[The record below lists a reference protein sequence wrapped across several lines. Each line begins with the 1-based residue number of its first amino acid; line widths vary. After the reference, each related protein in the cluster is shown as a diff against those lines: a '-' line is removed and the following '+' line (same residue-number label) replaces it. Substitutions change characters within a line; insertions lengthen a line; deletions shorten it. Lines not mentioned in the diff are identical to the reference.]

1 MPTREGTMNVFKWIG
16 KNVAF
21 FCIFFMLIFTGISLM
36 NIAEYKGVFTFQPS
50 HLPNTAADLKANT
63 GGIQKVSV
71 VIDYPYFT
79 VTGALLQ
86 DYKKL
91 GMWSEA
97 GDAHHGDVSFEMNVD
112 LRGVYDHDSTNMSKA
127 DCEAIRDDTPA
138 WSDNWHKL
146 VPGCGQIGLDDG
158 TDGTAVKFAAA
169 AYSPED
175 DADFYQDCYKHMKTY
190 NDLQAVLFWVWV
202 VFILGYSM
210 ALYMQATNRASQ
222 TSLYDDKTA
231 RSFNSQFIGTIF
243 VLIMLLMYIVL
254 FSMIIDSGSTLD
266 GSKNKCFIKTVNTAI
281 AGATYTDPA
290 NNSNAAVSVA
300 AYDWGKLK
308 EYDEGDM
315 FGEGDDAIPTLKPH
329 NMTKDANYG
338 KDNKAFGFDVTSLV
352 LACVAFIVTIY
363 KAATGDGALITTVSG
378 GFSDGFIM

>member
-1 MPTREGTMNVFKWIG
+1 MNVFKWIG

-21 FCIFFMLIFTGISLM
+21 FCIFFMVIFTGISLM

-50 HLPNTAADLKANT
+50 DLPKTAADLKANT

-146 VPGCGQIGLDDG
+146 VPGCGQIVKHDDD
-158 TDGTAVKFAAA
+158 TAGTAVKFADA

-175 DADFYQDCYKHMKTY
+175 DADFYKECYKQMKTY

-210 ALYMQATNRASQ
+210 ALYMQSKNRKSENTFTGGVAEQ
-222 TSLYDDKTA
+222 L
-231 RSFNSQFIGTIF
+231 FGTIF
-243 VLIMLLMYIVL
+243 VIIMLLMYIIL
-254 FSMIIDSGSTLD
+254 FSMIIDSGNTLD
-266 GSKNKCFIKTVNTAI
+266 GSKNTCFIKTVNTAI
-281 AGATYTDPA
+281 AGATYTDPTDTSETA
-290 NNSNAAVSVA
+290 SVA

-308 EYDEGDM
+308 KYDEGDM

-338 KDNKAFGFDVTSLV
+338 KDNKAFWFDVTSLV

-363 KAATGDGALITTVSG
+363 KAATGNGALITNVSG

>member
-1 MPTREGTMNVFKWIG
+1 MV
-16 KNVAF
+16 
-21 FCIFFMLIFTGISLM
+21 IFTGVSLM

-112 LRGVYDHDSTNMSKA
+112 LRGVYDHDSKNMSKA

-146 VPGCGQIGLDDG
+146 VPGCGQIVKNDDG
-158 TDGTAVKFAAA
+158 TPGTAVKFADD
-169 AYSPED
+169 AYSPENNT
-175 DADFYQDCYKHMKTY
+175 DFYKECYKEMKTY

-210 ALYMQATNRASQ
+210 ALYMQATNRKSGSGGAFIGG
-222 TSLYDDKTA
+222 TY
-231 RSFNSQFIGTIF
+231 QFIGTIF

-254 FSMIIDSGSTLD
+254 FSMIIDSGNKLD
-266 GSKNKCFIKTVNTAI
+266 GSKNTCFMKTINTAI
-281 AGATYTDPA
+281 AGATYDKDG
-290 NNSNAAVSVA
+290 AAVSVA

-352 LACVAFIVTIY
+352 LACVAFI
-363 KAATGDGALITTVSG
+363 ATCVNAYQLNGALISGVSAE
-378 GFSDGFIM
+378 FSDGFIM